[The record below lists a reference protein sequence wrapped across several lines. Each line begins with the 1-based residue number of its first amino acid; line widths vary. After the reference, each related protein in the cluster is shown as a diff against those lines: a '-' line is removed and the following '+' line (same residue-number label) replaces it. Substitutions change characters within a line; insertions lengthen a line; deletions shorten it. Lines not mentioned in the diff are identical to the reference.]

1 MDLIIEYTYSFDE
14 IINLK
19 KKKSG
24 EMTTSSNLNDSKP
37 EQPTISSTVKY
48 RNQRA
53 HTISNDNLQYSSIMA
68 LKKMSETYKNK
79 FIEDNRDRLYSV

>member
-37 EQPTISSTVKY
+37 E
-48 RNQRA
+48 
-53 HTISNDNLQYSSIMA
+53 
-68 LKKMSETYKNK
+68 
-79 FIEDNRDRLYSV
+79 